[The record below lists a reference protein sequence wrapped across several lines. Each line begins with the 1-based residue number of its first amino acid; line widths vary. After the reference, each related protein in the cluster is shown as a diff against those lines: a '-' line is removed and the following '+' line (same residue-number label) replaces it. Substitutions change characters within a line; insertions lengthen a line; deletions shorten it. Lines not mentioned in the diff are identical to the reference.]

1 MEPRPVRGVLD
12 AVMRGLLVGEAATAG
27 GVRETGLLG
36 ETPDLGALVVGKA
49 ALTQP
54 RAFARGALRGIKAGY
69 DWTEATR
76 EIAPPGT
83 PDWETAAAGLT
94 RGIAYDPLT
103 YLGPGLV
110 GKALR
115 AVKRGR
121 APAKAAAE
129 VAPPAT
135 KFGRQSLERVGGIER
150 EARRVIQEE
159 KLPAAELGERLHK
172 LDQRTGEAVTNAQR
186 TMEDAATGVYSAAMQ
201 GAEEEFKGMLRGA
214 GLAAKSSKR
223 MAAKARGLHSEAV
236 RLADRAYPKT
246 RGERIEQLLEEAGV
260 AGEKV
265 TTPEQAKGGYEQLL
279 EVLKDMAAGSKAGA
293 AVDILR
299 LSGKGARRGWKRS
312 GRTIGYNLAQS
323 EDLAR
328 RAGFA
333 SDREG
338 LEAFAERLYDL
349 ASEGGVA
356 ERRFR
361 FPGKVVRDFAEG
373 DMRFTGLEARAAARG
388 VRGRIAETIQLSKDA
403 AREARGLTRT
413 ARKLVETP
421 AARTYAKIATSKARQ
436 AEGLLKASAEASA
449 RSDQLMLAAERASG
463 AEFHVKAWDQST
475 KQAIQSARRL
485 AERGAIPAA
494 HKAAGR
500 ALDLSLTSLERTA
513 GKEVAGELRRAL
525 DELQAFQR
533 RLTERGIG
541 ADVLTAEG
549 AEKWGDIYL
558 WRGFERHLYPEK
570 YIAKLRLADP
580 ELAVQLEAHNARMSR
595 VLGAGAGGGIPKA
608 ARTARK
614 LLGRESLEKLGE
626 LPVGTRVVLGERI
639 SAAAASEANRLRSL
653 AQTYGRT
660 LDEFLDLP

>member
-1 MEPRPVRGVLD
+1 M
-12 AVMRGLLVGEAATAG
+12 
-27 GVRETGLLG
+27 
-36 ETPDLGALVVGKA
+36 
-49 ALTQP
+49 
-54 RAFARGALRGIKAGY
+54 
-69 DWTEATR
+69 
-76 EIAPPGT
+76 
-83 PDWETAAAGLT
+83 
-94 RGIAYDPLT
+94 
-103 YLGPGLV
+103 
-110 GKALR
+110 
-115 AVKRGR
+115 
-121 APAKAAAE
+121 
-129 VAPPAT
+129 
-135 KFGRQSLERVGGIER
+135 
-150 EARRVIQEE
+150 
-159 KLPAAELGERLHK
+159 
-172 LDQRTGEAVTNAQR
+172 
-186 TMEDAATGVYSAAMQ
+186 
-201 GAEEEFKGMLRGA
+201 
-214 GLAAKSSKR
+214 
-223 MAAKARGLHSEAV
+223 
-236 RLADRAYPKT
+236 
-246 RGERIEQLLEEAGV
+246 
-260 AGEKV
+260 
-265 TTPEQAKGGYEQLL
+265 
-279 EVLKDMAAGSKAGA
+279 
-293 AVDILR
+293 
-299 LSGKGARRGWKRS
+299 
-312 GRTIGYNLAQS
+312 
-323 EDLAR
+323 
-328 RAGFA
+328 
-333 SDREG
+333 
-338 LEAFAERLYDL
+338 
-349 ASEGGVA
+349 A

-513 GKEVAGELRRAL
+513 GKEVAGEVRRAL

-660 LDEFLDLP
+660 LDEFLDLPEREMGKWMLLEEGQRFGPLLERPAVPKWLAAHLGLLGEGSGWEHTMARWQSWLLPARAGELTRGGNPVTQAILDATKLWKWSKTAGNLPTQSRNSLVNAIMTYLVGKVPAAAAPLYLARALLATARRSPAFRLALRTDPGFSATLTRTELGIIEGAARGGIGADTAGNMFTRLARFVHRKTGRLYELSEQSAKMAVFLYHTERGVDATRASRLAMQGVVD